1 MKGFAV
7 IGLGQFGRQVAVSL
21 AQRGHEVLAIDT
33 NMARVEE
40 IKELVARSARADAS
54 ELDAL
59 RALAVQE
66 LDTAVVA
73 IGDDAFEAAVLA
85 VANLAQLGV
94 RRIVARSSGAQR
106 GRVLSRVGAHQ
117 VVFPEVQMAEQLAR
131 ALSSPGVVQELAL
144 PTGHALAEIQAPE
157 RFLGMTLKEAALR
170 ESHGVTVLAI
180 HREEDEEGRR
190 TRRIAEAG
198 PTQRLTL
205 GDVLVVVGE
214 REKVEAFAR
223 SR

>member
-1 MKGFAV
+1 MKGYV
-7 IGLGQFGRQVAVSL
+7 IIGLGQFGRQVALSL
-21 AQRGHEVLAIDT
+21 AQRGHEVLAIDA

-40 IKELVARSARADAS
+40 VKDLVARAVRADAS
-54 ELDAL
+54 ELEAL

-73 IGDDAFEAAVLA
+73 IGDDAFESAVLA
-85 VANLAQLGV
+85 VANLVQLGV
-94 RRIVARSSGAQR
+94 KRIVARASRPQR

-117 VVFPEVQMAEQLAR
+117 VVFPELQMAEQLAR
-131 ALSSPGVVQELAL
+131 TLSTPGVVQELAL

-157 RFLGMTLKEAALR
+157 RFLGMTLKEAELR
-170 ESHGVTVLAI
+170 DKHGVTVLAI
-180 HREEDEEGRR
+180 HREEEEDGRKIK
-190 TRRIAEAG
+190 RIAEA
-198 PTQRLTL
+198 TASQKLER

-214 REKVEAFAR
+214 REKVEDFAR